1 MPVPHHSA
9 DPWTRVRT
17 LHDLPAD
24 EVISALQKEIRRGNT
39 ENAAMLAYEM
49 LITSAELEEF
59 LWGRLQVIS
68 VEDVGYGNLN
78 APVLIETLYQMHFRI
93 PRPKGDRYLFAIH
106 AVRVLSQSEK
116 ERGSD
121 DLANWIARAVE
132 QEGKLPQIPD
142 YALDMHTRRGQE
154 MGRSVEHFWTEASK
168 VDPVMPG
175 RDTTYLDRLLAAL
188 KGDESNR

>member
-1 MPVPHHSA
+1 MAVPPQSA

-49 LITSAELEEF
+49 LITSPEMEEY
-59 LWGRLQVIS
+59 LWSRLQVIS

-78 APVLIETLYQMHFRI
+78 APVLIEALFQMHSRL
-93 PRPKGDRYLFAIH
+93 PRTQGDRFMFALH
-106 AVRVLSQSEK
+106 AVRVLCKSEK

-121 DLANWIARAVE
+121 DLHAWIARAMG
-132 QEGKLPQIPD
+132 QEGKLPTIPD
-142 YALDMHTRRGQE
+142 YAIDMHTQRGKE
-154 MGRSVEHFWTEASK
+154 MGRDYKHFLTEGAK
-168 VDPVMPG
+168 VAPEMPG
-175 RDTTYLDRLLAAL
+175 RDRTYLDRLLAL
-188 KGDESNR
+188 VKDSK